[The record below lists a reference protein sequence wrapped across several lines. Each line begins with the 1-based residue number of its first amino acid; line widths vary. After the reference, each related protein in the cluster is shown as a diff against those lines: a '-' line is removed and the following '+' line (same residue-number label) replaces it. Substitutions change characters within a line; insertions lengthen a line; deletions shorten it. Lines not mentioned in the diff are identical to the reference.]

1 MNFKD
6 LFKYVFDWWHKAT
19 FSTWLHTLLY
29 GEFVAEDEYGNKYF
43 QKKQKKN
50 KNSPHWVRHS
60 RWVIYKGVAEASA
73 IPPDW
78 NAWLQH
84 NMQDPPI
91 NISKNFSW
99 EKSHLPNLTGTT
111 AAYSP
116 KTSVSVSKNKSK
128 KLDYEPWL
136 PE

>member
-1 MNFKD
+1 MKFKD
-6 LFKYVFDWWHKAT
+6 LFKFIFDWWHKAT
-19 FSTWLHTLLY
+19 FSTWLYTLLH
-29 GEFVAEDEYGNKYF
+29 GEFVAEDEYGNRYF
-43 QKKQKKN
+43 QKKLRKIKE
-50 KNSPHWVRHS
+50 SPHWVRHS
-60 RWVIYKGVAEASA
+60 RWVIYNGVAEASA
-73 IPPDW
+73 VPPDW

-84 NMQDPPI
+84 NTESPPI
-91 NISKNFSW
+91 KNSKNFSW

-116 KTSVSVSKNKSK
+116 KNSVSETKNKS

>member
-1 MNFKD
+1 
-6 LFKYVFDWWHKAT
+6 
-19 FSTWLHTLLY
+19 LLY